1 MSIEILGTG
10 SYVPTTRV
18 TNNDLAQMMDTSD
31 EWIVSRTGI
40 RERRISSKETTTE
53 MSVEAGRRALND
65 SGKKAEEIDMIVVA
79 TLSGDYATPNTAC
92 QVQATLGAVHAFC
105 FDLSAACSGFVF
117 ALNTVKAYME
127 TGLVNTAL
135 VIGAETLSK
144 MVDWE
149 DRSTCVLF
157 GDGAGAVVV
166 GKKEGLY
173 ETIMGSDGSRG
184 LALTC
189 GERKLN
195 NPLIH
200 QGKEMSQVA
209 MNGQEVFRFSVS
221 TAPSCIKEVLE
232 KAGVKQEDIRYFILH
247 QANLRIIK
255 SVAKRLKEPEEKFP
269 VNVGV
274 RGNTSG
280 ASIPILLDEMN
291 RDGKLKQGDKLIL
304 CGFGGGLTWGVI
316 LLEW

>member
-10 SYVPTTRV
+10 SYVPANRV
-18 TNNDLAQMMDTSD
+18 TNDDLAKIMDTSD

-53 MSVEAGRRALND
+53 MSVEAARRALAD

-92 QVQATLGAVHAFC
+92 QVQAALGAVHAFC
-105 FDLSAACSGFVF
+105 FDLSAACSGFIF
-117 ALNTVKAYME
+117 ALNTVKAYIE
-127 TGLVNTAL
+127 TGLVKVAI

-157 GDGAGAVVV
+157 GDGAGAAVV

-184 LALTC
+184 SALTC
-189 GERKLN
+189 EERKLN
-195 NPLIH
+195 NPLIN
-200 QGKEMSQVA
+200 QGKKIGQVA

-232 KAGVKQEDIRYFILH
+232 KAGVKQEEIRYFILH

-255 SVAKRLKEPEEKFP
+255 SVAKRLKEREEKFP
-269 VNVGV
+269 VNVGI

-291 RDGKLKQGDKLIL
+291 RAGDLKRGDKLIL